1 MSSNRRSAILA
12 AAAALLVIAGVALLR
27 HRGEPTPAVASAR
40 PAHSAPPS
48 STSPEA
54 RRARDAMREQ
64 ILEALR
70 RRDAGAP
77 PPRAPAPS
85 TPSTATLPAAAG
97 RAAAGDRAD
106 DSADRGS
113 YDPRYI
119 RDNVREQIFPLL
131 ASCYQEAL
139 SRHPT
144 LSGKL
149 VFSFRIVGD
158 PSVGGVIEDAE
169 FAEGSEIKDAEME
182 TCTRESM
189 MSLSLDKPPSGGGY
203 VTVTYPV
210 AFSPGDEGDEDDDA
224 GPPGDAGKH

>member
-1 MSSNRRSAILA
+1 MTSDRRSALLA
-12 AAAALLVIAGVALLR
+12 AVAVLLVLGAFTLLR
-27 HRGEPTPAVASAR
+27 HRGDGAGPAAAAPSTHTTTPPTS
-40 PAHSAPPS
+40 
-48 STSPEA
+48 SPEA

-77 PPRAPAPS
+77 PPRAPLARSAPDA
-85 TPSTATLPAAAG
+85 PRPAAAPSP
-97 RAAAGDRAD
+97 GDP
-106 DSADRGS
+106 ADRGS
-113 YDPRYI
+113 YDPHYI
-119 RDNVREQIFPLL
+119 QENVREQIFPLL
-131 ASCYQEAL
+131 ASCYKEAL
-139 SRHPT
+139 SRNPK
-144 LSGKL
+144 LAGKL

-169 FAEGSEIKDAEME
+169 FADGTEIKDAEME

-210 AFSPGDEGDEDDDA
+210 AFAPGDDDDDD
-224 GPPGDAGKH
+224 GGEPVDAGKR